1 MENLPTTATSLI
13 NLKYVVG
20 AIFFSFL
27 GMVLLAIAFKV
38 FDKLTPGN
46 LWKEIVEEQNVALAI
61 TTGAMILAIAQIVAS
76 AIHG

>member
-1 MENLPTTATSLI
+1 MVDSLQQLI
-13 NLKYVVG
+13 GMKYIIASLVFSVIGIVVLS
-20 AIFFSFL
+20 FSF
-27 GMVLLAIAFKV
+27 II

-61 TTGAMILAIAQIVAS
+61 TTAAFTLAIAQIIAA